1 MYFEI
6 YKSAANISGLT
17 QLTNLSNEANPSW
30 SWRLKGANHKLVA
43 SGESY
48 KNETDCL
55 RAIELVKG
63 TNSSTLI
70 TEL

>member
-6 YKSAANISGLT
+6 YKSAANKSGLT
-17 QLTNLSNEANPSW
+17 TLLEEADPSW
-30 SWRLKGANHKLVA
+30 SWRLKDANHKLIT

-55 RAIELVKG
+55 RAIELVES
-63 TNSSTLI
+63 TNSSTLVI
-70 TEL
+70 EL